1 MTVPVAND
9 DNTSS
14 NQAETTQG
22 SDVLYD
28 HAYGIIPVLPPTA
41 IQEHRYLLILH
52 HKGHWGFPK
61 GHKDAGESDLET
73 AKRELQEETGLTDYV
88 MMAEVEFTEH
98 YRFIRPD
105 GIPVRKEVLYFVAL
119 VPTDENGD
127 PPPIQVQPEEISD
140 FRWCTFDQAIK
151 LLRYKEINHLIRNS
165 EHHLR
170 SFFKS

>member
-9 DNTSS
+9 DSISS
-14 NQAETTQG
+14 NQPDEGTQETN
-22 SDVLYD
+22 VLYD

-41 IQEHRYLLILH
+41 TQEHRYLLILH
-52 HKGHWGFPK
+52 RKGHWGFPK
-61 GHKDAGESDLET
+61 GHKDPGESDLET
-73 AKRELQEETGLTDYV
+73 AKRELQEETGLTHYV

-119 VPTDENGD
+119 VEADENGD
-127 PPPIQVQPEEISD
+127 PPTVQVQPEEIAD

-151 LLRYKEINHLIRNS
+151 LLRFKEINHLIRNS

-170 SFFKS
+170 SFFK